1 MLKVQ
6 VIKTEENRGALELQ
20 NEKDHKQDKGY
31 FEVNKV
37 ASMAEKEEANA
48 RLVGDYKNMKISM
61 PRIEKCDGLE
71 RGQ

>member
-20 NEKDHKQDKGY
+20 NEKDHKQDKVY

-37 ASMAEKEEANA
+37 ASMAEREEADA
-48 RLVGDYKNMKISM
+48 RLVGDYNMKVGMI
-61 PRIEKCDGLE
+61 RKNVRLE
-71 RGQ
+71 RER

>member
-20 NEKDHKQDKGY
+20 NEKDHKQDKVY

-48 RLVGDYKNMKISM
+48 RLVGD
-61 PRIEKCDGLE
+61 
-71 RGQ
+71 